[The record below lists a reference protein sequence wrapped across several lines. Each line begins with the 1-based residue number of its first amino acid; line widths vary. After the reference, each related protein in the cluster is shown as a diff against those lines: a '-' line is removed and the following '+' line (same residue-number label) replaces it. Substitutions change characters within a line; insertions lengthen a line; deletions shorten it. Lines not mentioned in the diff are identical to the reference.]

1 MSALALPDEEGG
13 VDQRSTSTILNRTRA
28 YPVVTQLSKSINELF
43 AEFAKDE
50 TPETRA
56 RDAERHAEYNA
67 LACRYDSTH
76 ECYVHGYLPLRP
88 CGHSCYGAFFEE
100 RCPRC
105 NRLPATGRQR
115 TRKRWRRQGR
125 R

>member
-1 MSALALPDEEGG
+1 MG
-13 VDQRSTSTILNRTRA
+13 
-28 YPVVTQLSKSINELF
+28 KSINELL

-67 LACRYDSTH
+67 RACRYDSTH

-88 CGHSCYGAFFEE
+88 CGHSCYGAFFKE
-100 RCPRC
+100 RCPQC
-105 NRLPATGRQR
+105 NRPPTGRQR